1 MTKENLVFLQYLFNY
16 STVNLIAVN
25 KVIAVNKA
33 RP

>member
-1 MTKENLVFLQYLFNY
+1 MTKENLVFLQYLFNNR
-16 STVNLIAVN
+16 TMNLIAVN